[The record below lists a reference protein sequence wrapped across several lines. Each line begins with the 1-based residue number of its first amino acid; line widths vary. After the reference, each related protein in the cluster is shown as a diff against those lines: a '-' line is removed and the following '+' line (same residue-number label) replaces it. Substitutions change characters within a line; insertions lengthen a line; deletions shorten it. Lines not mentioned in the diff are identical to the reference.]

1 VPQVLT
7 LFAQITQCVVGTEA
21 CGSVHYWAREPQK
34 LDQEVR
40 LMAVQLIRLYRTKQK
55 NERNAAVA
63 ICAAVSRPRMCLA
76 PVKTREQ

>member
-40 LMAVQLIRLYRTKQK
+40 LMAVQLIHLYRTK
-55 NERNAAVA
+55 
-63 ICAAVSRPRMCLA
+63 
-76 PVKTREQ
+76 